1 MKKLV
6 YEGEFPLS
14 IFMRAFA
21 NHVESNTL
29 ENETTKAN
37 DSFWYG
43 SISKNGEFELGYHY
57 AQLQTVSG
65 HYYGKRMIDICG
77 TYSSENGITTITYS
91 RTLKQFAPFVLL
103 VALLVI
109 FSLQAPIS
117 AWDVAMWSVQAI
129 LAIISLIVGY
139 FCFPRYDRILKEHM
153 ETMLRE
159 CQYMMESSSET

>member
-14 IFMRAFA
+14 VFMKAFA
-21 NHVESNTL
+21 NHVEPNTL
-29 ENETTKAN
+29 ANETAKAN

-57 AQLQTVSG
+57 AEPQSVHG
-65 HYYGKRMIDICG
+65 YFYGKRMIDICG
-77 TYSSENGITTITYS
+77 TYASENGITTITYS
-91 RTLKQFAPFVLL
+91 RTLKQFAPFILL

-117 AWDVAMWSVQAI
+117 EWDVATWCVQAI

-139 FCFPRYDRILKEHM
+139 FCFPRYDRILKKQM
-153 ETMLRE
+153 ETMIRE